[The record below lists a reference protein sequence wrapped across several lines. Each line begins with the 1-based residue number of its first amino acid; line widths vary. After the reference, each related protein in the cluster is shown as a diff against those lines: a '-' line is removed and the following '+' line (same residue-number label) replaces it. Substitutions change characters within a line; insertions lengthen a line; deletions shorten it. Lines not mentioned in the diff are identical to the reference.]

1 MATKTSI
8 APKVYTPSVAE
19 RLLELNPETEIW
31 WDSSPLLYG
40 KWKQEMLEDAP
51 EADRP
56 LLEAQLTR
64 LFNEDDPAS
73 SIVSGVTTN
82 PRLSLQAIEGR
93 PDLWIP
99 WIDKLIEDNPD
110 DDIEVLYWKT
120 YLEVVRRGSDMMMP
134 IWEATDHRRGYLS
147 GQVDPRHTLDEEL
160 MFNEALEILDQN
172 PNVMVKCPGTA
183 AGIRVIRRL
192 TAMGIATNCTLAYI
206 LPQFVAVM
214 DAVEAGLEE
223 AKANNVDL
231 FRWSS
236 VISQMATRY
245 EDREEFQESAA
256 SVGLE
261 LSLEERRWA
270 AIAILRKAH
279 KVMKSRN
286 YNGKMLYCSM
296 RRGPVVDGVE
306 RMWHVEQIAGGSIV
320 FTCPPSFLKEMWEL
334 DQNLEF
340 KLTIEEEI
348 PGEVMEKLL
357 KVPYFAEAYVEEMD
371 HDKFATLAPTIFTTN
386 QFSKATEK
394 TIEFVQERI
403 AAVRK

>member
-19 RLLELNPETEIW
+19 RLLDLNPETEIW

-40 KWKQEMLEDAP
+40 KWKQEMLEEAS

-73 SIVSGVTTN
+73 SLVSGVTTN
-82 PRLSLQAIEGR
+82 PPLSLQAIEGR

-99 WIDKLIEDNPD
+99 WIDKLIDDNPD
-110 DDIEVLYWKT
+110 DDVEGLYWKT

-192 TAMGIATNCTLAYI
+192 TAMGIATNCTLAFI

-214 DAVEAGLEE
+214 DAVQAGLEE

-236 VISQMATRY
+236 VITQMAARY

-270 AIAILRKAH
+270 AIAILRKAY

-286 YNGKMLYCSM
+286 YKGKMLYCSM

-306 RMWHVEQIAGGSIV
+306 RMWHVDQIAGGSIV

-334 DQNLEF
+334 DKNLEF

-348 PGEVMEKLL
+348 PGDVMKKLL
-357 KVPYFAEAYVEEMD
+357 QVPYFAEAYVEEMD

-394 TIEFVQERI
+394 TIEFVQGRI
-403 AAVRK
+403 AVVRK

>member
-8 APKVYTPSVAE
+8 ALKVYTPSVVE

-64 LFNEDDPAS
+64 LFNEDDPTS

-82 PRLSLQAIEGR
+82 PPLSLQAIKGR

-110 DDIEVLYWKT
+110 DDVEVLYWKT

-236 VISQMATRY
+236 VITQMSARY
-245 EDREEFQESAA
+245 EDREGFQESAA

-270 AIAILRKAH
+270 AIAILRKAY

-306 RMWHVEQIAGGSIV
+306 RLWHVEQIAGGGIV

-348 PGEVMEKLL
+348 PGDVMKKLL
-357 KVPYFAEAYVEEMD
+357 QVPYFSEAYVEEMD

-394 TIEFVQERI
+394 TVEFVQARV
-403 AAVRK
+403 AAIRK